1 MRDAGQPIG
10 TLRVGGGSGMTD
22 GAAGAVPAWES
33 SMAIALLALAAAL
46 FGVALAF
53 AWMGWLG
60 GVLGLVALV
69 LTVGAGVAFWIGRRR
84 LQDPA
89 RRRADTV
96 AKVIFTVGGFVALLR
111 HPITGATGPEPLH
124 DALITHLS
132 AVEPLPF
139 LVWGGAAMAIK
150 LVGVVFSAVAW
161 HLLLRG
167 QGLRLPFV
175 QTILTGFLIGRF
187 IGTFLPSTLGLDGYT
202 LWEAGRVTGQWHRA
216 VTAKA
221 VEKVAGAS
229 ALFVGILVTLP
240 VGHQVF
246 QQAFGGTTGW
256 AVTIGV
262 GVVSAGLTGVG
273 LGILIFPGLLRAVV
287 AGLGRLAPGAVRHH
301 VTRFTEAVGA
311 YRGQLSLLAAALG
324 CKVVSHVNTAIVY
337 WCTALAIGVTG
348 AAFLPIV
355 AGSLLQIV
363 GTLLSPTIAGEGARE
378 ALQALLL
385 TDYYD
390 ANPAKAVLAAALG
403 FVAAEAATLWG
414 GVFLWTRT
422 PTWRPS
428 FCEVDGVPVDMGD
441 GEGFDLEAVQA
452 RLAEGGGSSG

>member
-1 MRDAGQPIG
+1 MGLVWILLAGV
-10 TLRVGGGSGMTD
+10 LF
-22 GAAGAVPAWES
+22 
-33 SMAIALLALAAAL
+33 AIAL
-46 FGVALAF
+46 VF

-69 LTVGAGVAFWIGRRR
+69 LTVGAGALVLVGRRA
-84 LQDPA
+84 LSGGA
-89 RRRADTV
+89 RKRADTV
-96 AKVIFTVGGFVALLR
+96 VKVVFTVGGFVALLR
-111 HPITGATGPEPLH
+111 HPIAGEAGPEPLH
-124 DALITHLS
+124 DALVTHL
-132 AVEPLPF
+132 ATVELLPF
-139 LVWGGAAMAIK
+139 LLWGGAAMGIK
-150 LVGVVFSAVAW
+150 LVGVVFSAIGW

-175 QTILTGFLIGRF
+175 QTVLTGFLIGRF

-202 LWEAGRVTGQWHRA
+202 LWEAGRVTGEWHRA

-246 QQAFGGTTGW
+246 QQAFGDQGW
-256 AVTIGV
+256 LVTLAVGSVAFTV
-262 GVVSAGLTGVG
+262 TAAGLGV
-273 LGILIFPGLLRAVV
+273 LVFPGLLRALVG
-287 AGLGRLAPGAVRHH
+287 ALGRLAPGPIRHH
-301 VTRFTEAVGA
+301 VDRFTAAVGA
-311 YRGQLSLLAAALG
+311 YKGQLPLLLGVLG
-324 CKVVSHVNTAIVY
+324 CKFVSHANTAVVY

-422 PTWRPS
+422 ERWRPR
-428 FCEVDGVPVDMGD
+428 FCEVDGVQVEAAA
-441 GEGFDLEAVQA
+441 GEAFDLEAV
-452 RLAEGGGSSG
+452 RRRIEEGE